1 MTSISYVFKLRHP
14 PKWGEEELKACLG
27 LLAQGGAVDIRYAS
41 AFLPDAVAVALA
53 LHENEIVGLAAI
65 KKQRDEYAAQ
75 ISTKSRFQ
83 LPSGALELGYVVV
96 SERHRGHGL
105 ATALVDRVASI
116 ALTPLFATTYDP
128 AMLRIF
134 NRQGFGISG
143 QTWKARGG
151 ETLRL
156 LYKDLN

>member
-1 MTSISYVFKLRHP
+1 VTSISYVFELRHP
-14 PKWGEEELKACLG
+14 PKWGEEELKACLE

-41 AFLPDAVAVALA
+41 VFLPEAVAVALA

-75 ISTKSRFQ
+75 ISTKSAFQ

-96 SERHRGHGL
+96 SKHHRGHGL
-105 ATALVDRVASI
+105 ATALVERVVSI
-116 ALTPLFATTYDP
+116 ATTPLFATTYDP

-134 NRQGFGISG
+134 NRQGFCISG
-143 QTWKARGG
+143 QTWKARGS

-156 LYKDLN
+156 LFKDLN